1 MISVEI
7 TCVSNHP
14 RHAATTHNP
23 VRLLAGVG
31 ELGSSFLSAV
41 FTALMVLGATA
52 FLAGAYAIVTM
63 HVATQT
69 VLTGSMRGT
78 FDPGALVFTRPIPA
92 TAVKPGDVIVFTP
105 PGHDDAY
112 THRVVSVSRHGD
124 RPVVT
129 TKGDANRLPDAWK
142 AELAGSTVP
151 KVIGHVPHL
160 GRALLAVQGRGVHT
174 ALLALLGLV
183 IAISGSRLLLG
194 SSKQHSARPRHS
206 TRTA

>member
-1 MISVEI
+1 MSG
-7 TCVSNHP
+7 
-14 RHAATTHNP
+14 A
-23 VRLLAGVG
+23 G
-31 ELGSSFLSAV
+31 ELGRSFLSAAL
-41 FTALMVLGATA
+41 TCLMVLGATM
-52 FLAGAYAIVTM
+52 FLAGAYAIVSM

-69 VLTGSMRGT
+69 ILTGSMRGT

-92 TAVKPGDVIVFTP
+92 SSVTPGDVIVFTP

-112 THRVVSVSRHGD
+112 THRVVSVSRPGLH
-124 RPVVT
+124 PVVT
-129 TKGDANRLPDAWK
+129 TKGDANRLPDGWK
-142 AELAGSTVP
+142 AELDGSTVP

-194 SSKQHSARPRHS
+194 SSRQHSGQRARPRHS